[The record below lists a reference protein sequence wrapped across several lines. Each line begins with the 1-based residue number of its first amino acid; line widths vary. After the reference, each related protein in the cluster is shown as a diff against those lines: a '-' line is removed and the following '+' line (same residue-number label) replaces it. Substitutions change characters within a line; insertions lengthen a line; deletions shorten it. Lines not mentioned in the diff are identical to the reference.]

1 MRKIDVFKREV
12 IITLFLFLSLHFAAL
27 AQTVSVTGQVTDGTG
42 FTLPGVNILVVGTS
56 TGTVTDING
65 NYTLNVASDAI
76 LRFNFVGYSTQ
87 EVAVE
92 GRTRINVVLEEDM
105 LRLEEVVVVGY
116 GTQRREA
123 VTGSVA
129 SVRGEDLRAVA
140 SSNVTQALQG
150 RVSGVEMSQTSSK
163 PGAEM
168 QIRIRGTRSLNASN
182 DPLVVLD
189 GIPFAGSIGDIS
201 PSDIRSIDILKDAS
215 ATAIYGSRGAN
226 GVILITTHK
235 GYKGQEA
242 SFTYNGYVGLKT
254 IFAEYPMMNGE
265 EFAKL
270 REYAGMYTN
279 TLDESNSTNTN
290 WQDLMFKNSMVTS
303 HDIGVSGG
311 TEKGNYSFGLGYYM
325 DESLIASQDFERYS
339 MRTSIDQEIGKYFR
353 FGVTTNNSY
362 SITNGGNI
370 SLYTTLSAS
379 PLANPYEA
387 DGSLKRIIRM
397 PLDDQWVYTRESVE
411 NLGQS
416 WIDQRKAFGSYNT
429 AYGEIAIP
437 WVEGLKYRVNLGLNY
452 RQLNTG
458 SFTGEGVFSVNP
470 TTPSSAT
477 ISNEHTT
484 NWVVEN
490 LVTYDRTFNKH
501 QINVVGLYSAEETKY
516 NRSHISARDIPSDHF
531 QFYNLG
537 HAQGTFTVNPDQQRY
552 RLSGLLS
559 WMGRAMYTYDNKY
572 MVTATMRSDGSSRLA
587 EGYKWHTYPAVS
599 AGWNIKREAFMDNV
613 RFLDELK
620 LRVGYG
626 QTSNQAIDPYATL
639 GRLATRPYNF
649 GDELAIGYY
658 VSELPNT
665 RLGWEYSETWNYGI
679 DFSILRSRLSG
690 TIEYYEQTTKDLL
703 LRVNLPSTAGV
714 GSYMGNVG
722 ASENKG
728 IELSLNG
735 IIIDNLNGWTW
746 DAGINLYANRNKLTK
761 LASGREV
768 DESNW
773 WFVGYPIDVIYDYE
787 KIGLW
792 QEGEPYRDIL
802 EPAGN
807 AGMIKVRYTGEFNA
821 DGSPVRAINSEDR
834 QILSVEPKFQGGFN
848 TRVAYKGFDFNVIGA
863 FKKDG
868 ILISTLHSS
877 NGYLNML
884 NGRRN
889 NVKVDYWTPENTGA
903 KYPKPGGISSSDN
916 PKYGSTLGYFD
927 ASYLKIRTMTL
938 GYNFD
943 NNSVLD
949 NLGVD
954 RLRMYVSVQNPFVLF
969 SPFHK
974 ETKMDPETNSL
985 GNENAAV
992 TDFYRS
998 RLLTIGTNSPSTRN
1012 YLIGISLTF

>member
-65 NYTLNVASDAI
+65 NYSINVASDAT

-87 EVAVE
+87 DVAVE

-201 PSDIRSIDILKDAS
+201 PSDIRSVDILKDAS

-235 GYKGQEA
+235 GYKGQDA

-254 IFAEYPMMNGE
+254 IFAEYPMMNGQ

-429 AYGEIAIP
+429 AYGEIAVP
-437 WVEGLKYRVNLGLNY
+437 WVQGLKYRINLGLNY

-490 LVTYDRTFNKH
+490 LVTYDRSFNKH

-516 NRSHISARDIPSDHF
+516 NRSHVTARDIPSDHF

-537 HAQGTFTVNPDQQRY
+537 HAQGTITVNPDQQRY

-679 DFSILRSRLSG
+679 DFSMLRSRLSG
-690 TIEYYEQTTKDLL
+690 TIEYYVQSTKDLL

-735 IIIDNLNGWTW
+735 IIVDNINGWTW

-761 LASGREV
+761 LASGRDV
-768 DESNW
+768 DETNW

-792 QEGEPYRDIL
+792 QEGEPHRDIL
-802 EPAGN
+802 EPGGN

-821 DGSPVRAINSEDR
+821 DGSPVRAINPEDR

-884 NGRRN
+884 TGRRN
-889 NVKVDYWTPENTGA
+889 NVRVDYWTPENTGA
-903 KYPKPGGISSSDN
+903 KYPKPGGIISNDN

-943 NNSVLD
+943 NNNMLD

-974 ETKMDPETNSL
+974 ETKMDPETNSF

-992 TDFYRS
+992 SDFYRS

>member
-65 NYTLNVASDAI
+65 NYSINVASDAI

-87 EVAVE
+87 DVAVE

-311 TEKGNYSFGLGYYM
+311 TERGNYNFGLGYYM

-339 MRTSIDQEIGKYFR
+339 MRSAIDQEIGKYFR

-397 PLDDQWVYTRESVE
+397 PLDDQWVYTRESIE

-429 AYGEIAIP
+429 AYGEIAVP
-437 WVEGLKYRVNLGLNY
+437 WVQGLKYRVNLGLNY

-490 LVTYDRTFNKH
+490 LVTYDRSFNKH

-516 NRSHISARDIPSDHF
+516 NRSHVTARDIPSDHF

-537 HAQGTFTVNPDQQRY
+537 HAQGTITVNPNEQRY

-587 EGYKWHTYPAVS
+587 DGYKWHTYPAVS

-626 QTSNQAIDPYATL
+626 QTSNQSIDPYATL

-649 GDELAIGYY
+649 GDELAVGYY

-679 DFSILRSRLSG
+679 DFSMLRSRLSG
-690 TIEYYEQTTKDLL
+690 TIEYYVQSTKDLL

-735 IIIDNLNGWTW
+735 IIVDNINGWTW

-761 LASGREV
+761 LASGRDV
-768 DESNW
+768 DETNW

-792 QEGEPYRDIL
+792 QEGEPHRDIL
-802 EPAGN
+802 EPGGN

-821 DGSPVRAINSEDR
+821 DGSPVRAINPEDR

-884 NGRRN
+884 TGRRN
-889 NVKVDYWTPENTGA
+889 NVRVDYWTPENTGA
-903 KYPKPGGISSSDN
+903 KYPKPGGIISNDN

-943 NNSVLD
+943 NNNMLD

-974 ETKMDPETNSL
+974 ETKMDPETNSF

-992 TDFYRS
+992 SDFYRS

>member
-311 TEKGNYSFGLGYYM
+311 TERGNYSFGLGYYM

-339 MRTSIDQEIGKYFR
+339 MRSAIDQEIGKYFR

-429 AYGEIAIP
+429 AYGEIAVP
-437 WVEGLKYRVNLGLNY
+437 WVQGLKYRINLGLNY

-490 LVTYDRTFNKH
+490 LVTYDRSFNKH

-516 NRSHISARDIPSDHF
+516 NRSHVTARDIPSDHF

-537 HAQGTFTVNPDQQRY
+537 HAQGTITVNPNEQRY

-587 EGYKWHTYPAVS
+587 DGYKWHTYPAVS

-626 QTSNQAIDPYATL
+626 QTSNQSIDPYATL

-649 GDELAIGYY
+649 GDELAVGYY

-679 DFSILRSRLSG
+679 DFSMLRSRLSG
-690 TIEYYEQTTKDLL
+690 TIEYYVQSTKDLL

-735 IIIDNLNGWTW
+735 IIVDNINGWTW

-761 LASGREV
+761 LASGRDV
-768 DESNW
+768 DETNW

-792 QEGEPYRDIL
+792 QEGEPHRDIL
-802 EPAGN
+802 EPGGN

-821 DGSPVRAINSEDR
+821 DGSPVRAINPEDR

-884 NGRRN
+884 TGRRN
-889 NVKVDYWTPENTGA
+889 NVRVDYWTPENTGA
-903 KYPKPGGISSSDN
+903 KYPKPGGIISNDN

-943 NNSVLD
+943 NNNMLD

-974 ETKMDPETNSL
+974 ETKMDPETNSF

-992 TDFYRS
+992 SDFYRS

>member
-65 NYTLNVASDAI
+65 NYSINVASDAI

-87 EVAVE
+87 DVAVE

-311 TEKGNYSFGLGYYM
+311 TERGNYNFGLGYYM

-339 MRTSIDQEIGKYFR
+339 MRSAIDQEIGKYFR

-397 PLDDQWVYTRESVE
+397 PLDDQWVYTRESIE

-429 AYGEIAIP
+429 AYGEIAVP
-437 WVEGLKYRVNLGLNY
+437 WVQGLKYRINLGLNY

-490 LVTYDRTFNKH
+490 LVTYDRSFNKH

-516 NRSHISARDIPSDHF
+516 NRSHVTARDIPSDHF

-537 HAQGTFTVNPDQQRY
+537 HAQGTITVNPNEQRY

-587 EGYKWHTYPAVS
+587 DGYKWHTYPAVS

-626 QTSNQAIDPYATL
+626 QTSNQSIDPYATL

-649 GDELAIGYY
+649 GDELAVGYY

-679 DFSILRSRLSG
+679 DFSMLRSRLSG
-690 TIEYYEQTTKDLL
+690 TIEYYVQSTKDLL

-735 IIIDNLNGWTW
+735 IIVDNINGWTW

-761 LASGREV
+761 LASGRDV
-768 DESNW
+768 DETNW

-792 QEGEPYRDIL
+792 QEGEPHRDIL
-802 EPAGN
+802 EPGGN

-821 DGSPVRAINSEDR
+821 DGSPVRAINPEDR

-884 NGRRN
+884 TGRRN
-889 NVKVDYWTPENTGA
+889 NVRVDYWTPENTGA
-903 KYPKPGGISSSDN
+903 KYPKPGGIISNDN

-943 NNSVLD
+943 NNNMLD

-974 ETKMDPETNSL
+974 ETKMDPETNSF

-992 TDFYRS
+992 SDFYRS